1 MIDDLLKA
9 LLDADKKPEKD
20 VQMKRFGTFRIR
32 ALDDQEIEDIEER
45 ATFGKSVDQTKKA
58 LLMIQKATIVPDWSH
73 PDLLA
78 KYETQDSVRV
88 VEKTL
93 LPGER
98 VKLFTEILELSGY
111 DLGAAVD
118 QVKN

>member
-1 MIDDLLKA
+1 MTDDLLKA

-45 ATFGKSVDQTKKA
+45 ATFGKAVDQTKKA
-58 LLMIQKATIVPDWSH
+58 LLMIQKATVTPDWTH

-78 KYETQDSVRV
+78 KYETQDPVKV

-98 VKLFTEILELSGY
+98 VKLFTEILKLSGY
-111 DLGAAVD
+111 DLGATVD

>member
-1 MIDDLLKA
+1 MTDDLLKA
-9 LLDADKKPEKD
+9 LLDADKKPEKE
-20 VQMKRFGTFRIR
+20 VPLKRFGTFRIR
-32 ALDDQEIEDIEER
+32 ALDDQEIEESQER
-45 ATFGKSVDQTKKA
+45 ATFGKTVDQTRKA
-58 LLMIQKATIVPDWSH
+58 LIMIQKATIEPNWSH

-78 KYETQDSVRV
+78 KYETQDPVKV

-98 VKLFTEILELSGY
+98 IKLVSEILDLSGY
-111 DLGAAVD
+111 DIGTAVD